1 MNNFVAFQTIFR
13 KEINRFMRI
22 WSQTLLPP
30 VITQSLYFV
39 VFGSFIGSRI
49 SEQGNEFG
57 GQSYIGFIIPGLVMM
72 AVITSSFS
80 NVVSSFFGS
89 KFQRNIEELLVSP
102 TSNWVIIAGYVA
114 GGVIRGLLVG
124 GIVYAVS
131 FVFQRPVVDN
141 PFLVILFV
149 TLTATVFSLGGFTN
163 AIFAK
168 KFDDVQI
175 FPTFVLTP
183 LTYLGGV
190 FYSVSQLPEF
200 WQNVSR
206 LNPVLYMI
214 NGFRYG
220 FYGPQAS
227 DVSLGISISMLV
239 GFTIILA
246 GLNYWLLRKGTGMRS

>member
-1 MNNFVAFQTIFR
+1 MYNLVAFNTILR
-13 KEINRFMRI
+13 KEVNRFLRI
-22 WSQTLLPP
+22 WTQTLLPP

-39 VFGSFIGSRI
+39 VFGTFIGGRI
-49 SEQGNEFG
+49 VEQGNEFG

-102 TSNWVIIAGYVA
+102 TANWIIIAGYVM

-131 FVFQRPVVDN
+131 FVFVRPEIQN
-141 PFLVILFV
+141 PLLVILFV
-149 TLTATVFSLGGFTN
+149 TLTAVVFSLGGFTN
-163 AIFAK
+163 AVFAK

-220 FYGPQAS
+220 FYGAGAS
-227 DVSLGISISMLV
+227 DVSLTVSISMLV
-239 GFTIILA
+239 VFTLILG
-246 GLNYWLLRKGTGMRS
+246 GLNYWLLKRGIGLRS